1 MNKQCLSNASAGLKP
16 SIEGADAGSSSL
28 PTGGNRRLSEFLAAP
43 ARVQEAFDAAVARRL
58 NIDLEVE
65 HRVALDLA
73 DDPLASRLA
82 NNRAHLAAALGLI
95 NPTRV
100 SVRWDERWSKRA
112 KHTPKPG
119 RIPYDRATDPLLL
132 SDLRELWPHLTG
144 EDVPR
149 WGRVT
154 CPHPDHEDR
163 RPDCHVFADGWR
175 CFGCNRYGDIIDL
188 GSFLYGIAP
197 RGSDFFRIRERLLD
211 ELGMEAAA

>member
-1 MNKQCLSNASAGLKP
+1 
-16 SIEGADAGSSSL
+16 L
-28 PTGGNRRLSEFLAAP
+28 PTGRKGRLSEYLAAP
-43 ARVQEAFDAAVARRL
+43 AAVQEAFDSQVARRL
-58 NIDLEVE
+58 KIDLEVE
-65 HRVALDLA
+65 RWVALELA
-73 DDPLASRLA
+73 DDPLATRLA
-82 NNRAHLAAALGLI
+82 IDR
-95 NPTRV
+95 TV
-100 SVRWDERWSKRA
+100 SVTWDERWSKRA

-132 SDLRELWPHLTG
+132 SDLRTLWPQLTG